1 MLVADDLTQEQFTS
15 LWREAMITSPDAVER
30 ARLVLE
36 LGRCTIRESDVL
48 DPMMIALSERREP
61 PFVIVPLPEV
71 PTQEH
76 GAIREAARERL
87 AELAASEVYVLVL
100 LSANVSG
107 GHKARLLIS
116 WGESL
121 SNEEVV
127 WMQPIRWVDGVREEA
142 PVVRAPLA
150 EHTEISRRCRG
161 LLFPPN

>member
-1 MLVADDLTQEQFTS
+1 MLVADGLTREQFTM
-15 LWREAMITSPDAVER
+15 LWRDAMITSPDAAER

-36 LGRCTIRESDVL
+36 LGRCTLREAESL
-48 DPMMIALSERREP
+48 DPMMVVLSERREP

-71 PTQEH
+71 PTEDH
-76 GAIREAARERL
+76 PVVREAARERL
-87 AELAASEVYVLVL
+87 AELAASEVFVLVL
-100 LSANVSG
+100 LAANISG
-107 GHKARLLIS
+107 GHRARLLVS

-121 SNEEVV
+121 SGDEVV

-161 LLFPPN
+161 LLLPPN